1 MRIRMLKLYGFD
13 VSNYFNMI
21 KLALAHKELDYE
33 VVTVYPNQEPEFL
46 AKSPMGKVPALETED
61 GIIVETN
68 IILEYLDAKYPDK
81 PLYPAD
87 PFAQARV
94 KELVK
99 FIELYLELPARRCH
113 PEAFFGGKVSDE
125 TRKEVKR
132 ALFRGMTGLNRLA
145 SFSPYVAGDEFS
157 AADIM
162 FLYSVDLASG
172 VAYKLFDIDL
182 LDGSQ
187 GAKNLMAKL
196 NELPEVQKIAAD
208 RKVANKAFVEYVT
221 SFQK

>member
-1 MRIRMLKLYGFD
+1 MLKLYGFD

-21 KLALAHKELDYE
+21 KLALAHKGLDYE

-81 PLYPAD
+81 PLYPVD

-99 FIELYLELPARRCH
+99 FVELYLELPARRCH

-145 SFSPYVAGDEFS
+145 SFSPYVAGDQFS

-172 VAYKLFDIDL
+172 VAYKLFNIDL
-182 LDGSQ
+182 FDGSQ

-208 RKVANKAFVEYVT
+208 RKAANKAFVEYVT

>member
-1 MRIRMLKLYGFD
+1 MLKLYGFD

-21 KLALAHKELDYE
+21 KLALYRKGLDYE
-33 VVTVYPNQEPEFL
+33 VEIVYPNQEPEFL

-68 IILEYLDAKYPDK
+68 IIMEYLDAKYPDK
-81 PLYPAD
+81 PLYPSD

-113 PEAFFGGKVSDE
+113 QEAFFGSKVSDE
-125 TRKEVKR
+125 TRKDVKR
-132 ALFRGMTGLNRLA
+132 ALFRGITGLNRLA
-145 SFSPYVAGDEFS
+145 SFSPYVAGEEFS

-162 FLYSVDLASG
+162 FLYSVDLASS
-172 VAYKLFDIDL
+172 VAKKLYDIDL
-182 LDGSQ
+182 LEGSN
-187 GAKNLMAKL
+187 GAKALMAKL
-196 NELPEVQKIAAD
+196 NELPEVQKIAED

>member
-1 MRIRMLKLYGFD
+1 MLKLYGFD

-182 LDGSQ
+182 FDGSQ

>member
-1 MRIRMLKLYGFD
+1 
-13 VSNYFNMI
+13 MI
-21 KLALAHKELDYE
+21 KLALYRKGLDYE
-33 VVTVYPNQEPEFL
+33 VEIVYPNQEPEFL
-46 AKSPMGKVPALETED
+46 AKSPMGKVPALETDD

-68 IILEYLDAKYPDK
+68 IIMEYLDAKYPDK
-81 PLYPAD
+81 PLYPSN

-113 PEAFFGGKVSDE
+113 QEAFFGSKVSDE
-125 TRKEVKR
+125 TRKDVKR
-132 ALFRGMTGLNRLA
+132 ALFRGITGLNRLA
-145 SFSPYVAGDEFS
+145 SFSPYVAGEEFS

-162 FLYSVDLASG
+162 FLYSVDLASS
-172 VAYKLFDIDL
+172 VAKKLYDIDL
-182 LDGSQ
+182 LEGSN
-187 GAKNLMAKL
+187 GAKALMAKL
-196 NELPEVQKIAAD
+196 NELPEVQKIAED

>member
-1 MRIRMLKLYGFD
+1 MLKLYGFD

-21 KLALAHKELDYE
+21 KLALYRKGLDYE
-33 VVTVYPNQEPEFL
+33 VEIVYPNQEPEFL

-68 IILEYLDAKYPDK
+68 IIMEYLDAKYPDK
-81 PLYPAD
+81 PLYPSD

-113 PEAFFGGKVSDE
+113 QEAFFGSKVSDE
-125 TRKEVKR
+125 TRKDVKR
-132 ALFRGMTGLNRLA
+132 ALFRGITGLNRLA
-145 SFSPYVAGDEFS
+145 SFSPYVAGEEFS

-162 FLYSVDLASG
+162 FLYSVDLASS
-172 VAYKLFDIDL
+172 VAKKLYDIDL
-182 LDGSQ
+182 LEGSN
-187 GAKNLMAKL
+187 GAKALMAKL
-196 NELPEVQKIAAD
+196 NELPEVQKIAED

-221 SFQK
+221 SFKK

>member
-1 MRIRMLKLYGFD
+1 MLKLYGFD

-21 KLALAHKELDYE
+21 KLALYRKGLDYE
-33 VVTVYPNQEPEFL
+33 VEIVYPNQEPEFL
-46 AKSPMGKVPALETED
+46 AKSPMGKVPALETDD

-68 IILEYLDAKYPDK
+68 IIMEYLDAKYPDK
-81 PLYPAD
+81 PLYPSN

-113 PEAFFGGKVSDE
+113 QEAFFGSKVSDE
-125 TRKEVKR
+125 TRKDVKR
-132 ALFRGMTGLNRLA
+132 ALFRGITGLNRLA
-145 SFSPYVAGDEFS
+145 SFSPYVAGEEFS

-162 FLYSVDLASG
+162 FLYSVDLASS
-172 VAYKLFDIDL
+172 VAKKLYDIDL
-182 LDGSQ
+182 LEGSN
-187 GAKNLMAKL
+187 GAKALMAKL
-196 NELPEVQKIAAD
+196 NELPEVQKIAED

>member
-1 MRIRMLKLYGFD
+1 MLKLYGFD

-21 KLALAHKELDYE
+21 KLALAHKGLDYE
-33 VVTVYPNQEPEFL
+33 VVNVYPNQEPEFL

-68 IILEYLDAKYPDK
+68 IIMEYLDAKYPDK
-81 PLYPAD
+81 PIYPAD

-99 FIELYLELPARRCH
+99 FMELYLELPARRCH
-113 PEAFFGGKVSDE
+113 PEAFFGSKVSDE

-145 SFSPYVAGDEFS
+145 SFSPYVAGDAFS

-162 FLYSVDLASG
+162 FLYSVDLAAG
-172 VAYKLFDIDL
+172 VAHKLYEVDL
-182 LDGSQ
+182 LDGST

-196 NELPEVQKIAAD
+196 NELQKIAAD
-208 RKVANKAFVEYVT
+208 RKAANKAFVEYVT

>member
-1 MRIRMLKLYGFD
+1 MLKLYGFD

-21 KLALAHKELDYE
+21 KLALYRKGLDYE
-33 VVTVYPNQEPEFL
+33 VEIVYPNQEPEFL
-46 AKSPMGKVPALETED
+46 AKSPMGKVPALETDD

-68 IILEYLDAKYPDK
+68 IIMEYLDAKYPDK
-81 PLYPAD
+81 PLYPSD

-113 PEAFFGGKVSDE
+113 QEAFFGSKVSDE
-125 TRKEVKR
+125 TRKDVKR
-132 ALFRGMTGLNRLA
+132 ALFRGITGLNRLA
-145 SFSPYVAGDEFS
+145 SFSPYVAGEEFS

-162 FLYSVDLASG
+162 FLYSVDLASS
-172 VAYKLFDIDL
+172 VAKKLYDIDL
-182 LDGSQ
+182 LEGSN
-187 GAKNLMAKL
+187 GAKALMAKL
-196 NELPEVQKIAAD
+196 NELPEVQKIAED

>member
-1 MRIRMLKLYGFD
+1 MLKLYGFD

-21 KLALAHKELDYE
+21 KLALYHKGLDYE
-33 VVTVYPNQEPEFL
+33 VEIVYPNQEPEFL
-46 AKSPMGKVPALETED
+46 AKSPMGKVPALETDD

-81 PLYPAD
+81 PLYPSD

-99 FIELYLELPARRCH
+99 FIELYIELPARRCH

-125 TRKEVKR
+125 TRKDVKR
-132 ALFRGMTGLNRLA
+132 ALYRGTTGLNRLA
-145 SFSPYVAGDEFS
+145 SFSPYVAGEEFS

-162 FLYSVDLASG
+162 FLYSVDLASS
-172 VAYKLFDIDL
+172 VAKKLYDIDL
-182 LDGSQ
+182 LEGSN
-187 GAKNLMAKL
+187 GAKALMAKL
-196 NELPEVQKIAAD
+196 NKLPEVQQIAED

>member
-1 MRIRMLKLYGFD
+1 MLKLYGFD

-21 KLALAHKELDYE
+21 KLALAHKGLEYE

-99 FIELYLELPARRCH
+99 FMELYLELPARRCH

-145 SFSPYVAGDEFS
+145 SFSPYVAGDDFS

-182 LDGSQ
+182 FDGSQ

-208 RKVANKAFVEYVT
+208 RKAANKAFVEYVT

>member
-1 MRIRMLKLYGFD
+1 MLKLYGFD

-21 KLALAHKELDYE
+21 KLALYRKGLDYE
-33 VVTVYPNQEPEFL
+33 VEIVYPNQEPEFL
-46 AKSPMGKVPALETED
+46 AKSPMGKVPALETDD

-68 IILEYLDAKYPDK
+68 IIMEYLDAKYPDK
-81 PLYPAD
+81 PLYPSD

-113 PEAFFGGKVSDE
+113 QEAFFGSKVSDE
-125 TRKEVKR
+125 TRKDVKR
-132 ALFRGMTGLNRLA
+132 ALFRGITGLNRLA
-145 SFSPYVAGDEFS
+145 SFSPYVAGEEFS

-162 FLYSVDLASG
+162 FLYSVDLASS
-172 VAYKLFDIDL
+172 VAKKLYDIDL
-182 LDGSQ
+182 LEGSN
-187 GAKNLMAKL
+187 GAKALMTKL
-196 NELPEVQKIAAD
+196 NELPEVQKIAED

>member
-1 MRIRMLKLYGFD
+1 MLKLYGFD

-21 KLALAHKELDYE
+21 KLALAHKGLNYE
-33 VVTVYPNQEPEFL
+33 VVNVYPNQEPEFL

-68 IILEYLDAKYPDK
+68 IIMEYLDAKYPDK

-99 FIELYLELPARRCH
+99 FMELYLELPARRCH
-113 PEAFFGGKVSDE
+113 PEAFFGSKVSDE

-145 SFSPYVAGDEFS
+145 SFSPYVAGDAFS

-162 FLYSVDLASG
+162 FLYSVDLAAG
-172 VAYKLFDIDL
+172 VAHKLYEVDL
-182 LDGSQ
+182 LDGST

-208 RKVANKAFVEYVT
+208 RKAANKAFVEYVT

>member
-1 MRIRMLKLYGFD
+1 MLKLYGFD

-21 KLALAHKELDYE
+21 KLALAYKGLDYQVE
-33 VVTVYPNQEPEFL
+33 VVYPNQEPEFL
-46 AKSPMGKVPALETED
+46 TKSPMGKVPALETED
-61 GIIVETN
+61 GMIVETN
-68 IILEYLDAKYPDK
+68 IIMEYLDVKYPDK

-113 PEAFFGGKVSDE
+113 QEAFFGSKVSDE
-125 TRKEVKR
+125 TRKDVKR

-145 SFSPYVAGDEFS
+145 SFSPYVAGEEFS

-162 FLYSVDLASG
+162 FLYSVDLASS
-172 VAYKLFDIDL
+172 VAKKLFEIDL
-182 LDGSQ
+182 LEGSN
-187 GAKNLMAKL
+187 GAKALMAKL

-208 RKVANKAFVEYVT
+208 RKTANKAFVEYVT

>member
-1 MRIRMLKLYGFD
+1 MLKLYGFD